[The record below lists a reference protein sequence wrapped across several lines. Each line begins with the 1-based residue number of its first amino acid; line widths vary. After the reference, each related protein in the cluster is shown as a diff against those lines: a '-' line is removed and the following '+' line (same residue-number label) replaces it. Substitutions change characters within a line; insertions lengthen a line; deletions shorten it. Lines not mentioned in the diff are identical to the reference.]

1 MISDEL
7 DKFENLGTEERIT
20 KIRSVLSKRQSDL
33 SVVLENINDPHN
45 ISAALRSCDATG
57 VNEIELIYHGIQK
70 IPKLGKKSSAS
81 AKKWVDVTTNDSV
94 ASCFNKLKSKDRK
107 IYTTNLSQQAKS
119 IYDVDLTQNIAIV
132 FGNEHD
138 GVSDEATELADG
150 NIYIPQVGMI
160 QSLNISV
167 AVAVTMYEVF
177 RQRKN
182 AGMYDKPSYE
192 VSLLDELTKKW
203 LER

>member
-7 DKFENLGTEERIT
+7 DKFENLGTEERIS
-20 KIRSVLSKRQSDL
+20 KVRSVLAKRQSDL
-33 SVVLENINDPHN
+33 TVVLENINDPHN

-57 VNEIELIYHGIQK
+57 VNEVELIYHGLQK
-70 IPKLGKKSSAS
+70 MPKLGKKSSAS
-81 AKKWVDVTTNDSV
+81 AKKWVDVSTNDSV
-94 ASCFNKLKSKDRK
+94 DNCFKKLRSKNRK
-107 IYTTNLSQQAKS
+107 IYTTNLSEEARS
-119 IYDVDLTQNIAIV
+119 IYEIDLTENIAIV

-138 GVSDEATELADG
+138 GVSKKATDQADG
-150 NIYIPQVGMI
+150 NIFIPQVGMI

-177 RQRKN
+177 RQRMK
-182 AGMYDKPSYE
+182 AGMYDNPSFE
-192 VSLLDELTKKW
+192 VSLLDELTKNW